1 MTIYNLKLNPSANE
15 TILTVGFG
23 DPATNDEIV
32 SYVADEL
39 VAMKSSMGGKLLK
52 VTGPASLPVAFVMC
66 HAVAHLYGAVA
77 CFDPKLLGYVVC
89 VSHDPKYK
97 VGDVIV

>member
-1 MTIYNLKLNPSANE
+1 
-15 TILTVGFG
+15 
-23 DPATNDEIV
+23 
-32 SYVADEL
+32 
-39 VAMKSSMGGKLLK
+39 